1 MSYIAP
7 NGNIWLLHNVPI
19 DKSYQNTLYWQ
30 LDEQTY
36 YLNGKE
42 DQITFFIGAD
52 SAHPSPYL
60 KYTFTNQYYT
70 RHEKG
75 SIRINELADN
85 LLDCN
90 YLVFQNRNFGNN
102 KYFFAFI
109 TGVEYV
115 NNSVTQVNFEIDVI
129 QTWYFDF
136 KIEPSFIERTHAR
149 RDDVGGNIVAENVDL
164 GEYEYDK
171 IYQDL
176 VTGQLVTIIAV
187 VEVTSGASQGTMYSN
202 IFSGTSLY
210 AYSATDTLSINQKIS
225 EYIASPDS
233 VVAIYMCPRCLI
245 VENQDVPNLIPVGG
259 IKLATEHIKTGTN
272 LLDTTIPALN
282 PAGTFGSYTPHNKK
296 LYTYPYT
303 YLEVFNSFGSTVK
316 YRYEFFSVDPVTRT
330 RLPKFVYGGCVTQP
344 VELTLIPV
352 QYKDINPVQDE
363 DLDLLMTESISL
375 KEYPMCSW
383 NVDAYKAWAAQNS
396 IPMAIN
402 ATGNALANTLT
413 ILGAAATGNPLLT
426 AGAMARAVTSGARNI
441 GDVLSRG
448 YQASIHADNL
458 HGQIKGSAAIG
469 MRSHGF
475 YFAKV
480 IINESN
486 ARIIDSYFD
495 RFGYAVKKIEEVY
508 RKNRIYYTY
517 IKTIGCTI
525 VGGVPSED
533 EEKICEL
540 HDNGITYWDAKTTNL
555 NNKQIGDYSLGS
567 LNLPIIAN

>member
-7 NGNIWLLHNVPI
+7 SGNIWLLHNVPI

-30 LDEQTY
+30 LDEQTFF
-36 YLNGKE
+36 LNGKE
-42 DQITFFIGAD
+42 DQKNFFIGTPANP
-52 SAHPSPYL
+52 SAYV
-60 KYTFTNQYYT
+60 KYSFTNQYYT
-70 RHEKG
+70 RHERG

-90 YLVFQNRNFGNN
+90 YMVFQNKNFGNG

-149 RDDVGGNIVAENVDL
+149 RDNVGGNIVPEPVDL

-187 VEVTSGASQGTMYSN
+187 VEVTSGSSQGTIYSN
-202 IFSGTSLY
+202 IFSGTTLY
-210 AYSATDTLSINQKIS
+210 AYSATDTLSINAKIS
-225 EYIASPDS
+225 EYITSPDS

-245 VENQDVPNLIPVGG
+245 VENTDVPNLIPVGG
-259 IKLATEHIKTGTN
+259 LRLSTDKIKVGTN
-272 LLDTTIPALN
+272 LLDTTIPQMDDTAS
-282 PAGTFGSYTPHNKK
+282 FGGYTPHNKK

-316 YRYEFFSVDPVTRT
+316 YRYEFFNIDPVTNT
-330 RLPKFVYGGCVTQP
+330 RKPKFVYGGCVTQP
-344 VELTLIPV
+344 VELSLIPV
-352 QYKDINPVQDE
+352 QYKDINNDPQE
-363 DLDLLMTESISL
+363 DLDLLMSESISL

-383 NVDAYKAWAAQNS
+383 NVDAYKAWSAQNS

-402 ATGNALANTLT
+402 ATGNALANTLGMVAAAFSENPL
-413 ILGAAATGNPLLT
+413 IMLGAT
-426 AGAMARAVTSGARNI
+426 ARAATSGARNV
-441 GDVLSRG
+441 GDILSKG
-448 YQASIHADNL
+448 YQASIQADQL
-458 HGQIKGSAAIG
+458 HGQVKGSAAIG

-480 IINESN
+480 VINESN

-495 RFGYAVKKIEEVY
+495 RFGYAVRRIDEVY
-508 RKNRIYYTY
+508 RKNRIYYTF
-517 IKTIGCTI
+517 IKTLGCTI

-533 EEKICEL
+533 EELICQL
-540 HDNGITYWDAKTTNL
+540 HDAGITYWDAKTANL
-555 NNKQIGDYSLGS
+555 NSVQIGDYSQAAI
-567 LNLPIIAN
+567 NLPIIAN